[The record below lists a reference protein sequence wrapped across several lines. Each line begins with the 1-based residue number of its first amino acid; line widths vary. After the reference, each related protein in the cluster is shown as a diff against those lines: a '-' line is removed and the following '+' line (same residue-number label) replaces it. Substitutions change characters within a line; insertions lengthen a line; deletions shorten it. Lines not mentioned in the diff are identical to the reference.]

1 MYVERAEET
10 FFGGEYDVFA
20 VKAYARYARFQICRF
35 NGNRLALICVI
46 SDDSVFECDVRFAR
60 IVNCN
65 VDGFGKIRVCNVKK
79 FRSVAVYAQNGI
91 GGEDVNVRAVFGGC
105 DTLAVFD
112 VKYLYER
119 VADCGVYAALC
130 ERIEFIRIRNVLDSR

>member
-1 MYVERAEET
+1 MYVERADET

-46 SDDSVFECDVRFAR
+46 SDDSVFERDVRFAR
-60 IVNCN
+60 IVDCK

-79 FRSVAVYAQNGI
+79 FSSVAVYAQNGI
-91 GGEDVNVRAVFGGC
+91 GGEDVNVRAV
-105 DTLAVFD
+105 LAVAIRLPFSTSNIFMSE
-112 VKYLYER
+112 LPI
-119 VADCGVYAALC
+119 AVYTPPCASA
-130 ERIEFIRIRNVLDSR
+130 